1 MPNDL
6 VTDLQNLRNLTNT
19 TNTNRSNRAVNNRE
33 NSFNLHKSDNQ
44 DVDWQLVASYLD
56 SEMFSFILRNR
67 DNQTIKDFGIQ
78 LSSNLA
84 NKFGLTR

>member
-19 TNTNRSNRAVNNRE
+19 NRSNRAVTEPLVSNDQE
-33 NSFNLHKSDNQ
+33 
-44 DVDWQLVASYLD
+44 VDWQLVASYLD
-56 SEMFSFILRNR
+56 SEMFSFILKNR
-67 DNQTIKDFGIQ
+67 DNQTIKEFGLQ

-84 NKFGLTR
+84 NKFGLIR